1 MPPFT
6 KSLRKLGEQKLV
18 SLFEE
23 LTSQRIKQAIQEER
37 CQLCGTGLVSIQTC
51 SEESSDAVTLWPGKC
66 PRSRHGLPF
75 QKEVYQQ
82 TVHETFS
89 SVPVMKTREWLLTVL
104 L

>member
-1 MPPFT
+1 MSPGCPPFT

-66 PRSRHGLPF
+66 PSSRHGLPF
-75 QKEVYQQ
+75 QKEASPSRL
-82 TVHETFS
+82 F
-89 SVPVMKTREWLLTVL
+89 MKHLAQCL
-104 L
+104 